1 MSMTAEKPKVK
12 IPEFTVAPQEGG
24 FAVLRD
30 GTVLATPAGAAF
42 VLPSKKLAEAVAAE
56 WRQHGK
62 FAAGKMPLTTL
73 AQTGL
78 DRIDTQRELI
88 VESLLVYVD
97 TDALAYRS
105 NSSEALVKRQERDWD
120 PVLEFL
126 RDKLGEKW
134 ETTRGVMPI
143 DQSEA
148 LHNVIGD
155 YLAGLDSMRLAA
167 ACMLS
172 ATLSSVALA
181 IAVVEGY
188 ISAENAF
195 TLSRLEEEAQAETWG
210 RDPEAEKRAQR
221 IKDEII
227 SAGQFLDLRGTA

>member
-1 MSMTAEKPKVK
+1 MTAEKPKAK
-12 IPEFTVAPQEGG
+12 APEFAVAAQGAG

-30 GTVLATPAGAAF
+30 GAPLGTPAGALF
-42 VLPSKKLAEAVAAE
+42 VLPSEKLAQAVAAE

-78 DRIDTQRELI
+78 DRIDSQRELI

-97 TDALAYRS
+97 TDALVYRS
-105 NSSEALVKRQERDWD
+105 NSSEALVQRQERDWD
-120 PVLEFL
+120 PVLEWL
-126 RDKLGEKW
+126 ESRLGQKW

-148 LHNVIGD
+148 LHDAIGD
-155 YLAGLDSMRLAA
+155 YLAQLDSMRLAA

-172 ATLSSVALA
+172 ATFSSVALA
-181 IAVVEGY
+181 IAVTEGH
-188 ISAENAF
+188 IGAEEGF
-195 TLSRLEEEAQAETWG
+195 MLSRLEEEAQAEAWG

-221 IKDEII
+221 IKDEIV
-227 SAGQFLDLRGTA
+227 SAGHFLDLLNPA